1 MALPITMHDVFLKHP
16 LCVFVFSPRCVIL
29 RYGLLWYATSFP
41 SDPLACA
48 WSSSSSH
55 PGVWS
60 SSKHWYILGVC
71 HSKCV
76 FLAKCSWPLLSR
88 HLCRSKSSSGGKFSK
103 ICLFLHLI
111 LSFFIF
117 YIYYVMAF
125 GCLLQAA
132 CLYFCLSLYL
142 CSSVLATVFRQMP
155 AVGDVR
161 RHFTRSSS
169 PNLWKTNHNKHS
181 EGSTMD
187 FGNWKFS
194 AGLQTQTFGRPTTTN
209 KPKTSLPG
217 PFYSILFCL

>member
-1 MALPITMHDVFLKHP
+1 MGCCDT
-16 LCVFVFSPRCVIL
+16 
-29 RYGLLWYATSFP
+29 
-41 SDPLACA
+41 
-48 WSSSSSH
+48 
-55 PGVWS
+55 
-60 SSKHWYILGVC
+60 
-71 HSKCV
+71 
-76 FLAKCSWPLLSR
+76 PLLSHLTPWHVHDHHHR
-88 HLCRSKSSSGGKFSK
+88 HHHHHHHLTQGWHVHDHHHQPWCVIFVKALVYLGSLPLKVCFSCKVQLASVEPTFVQKQKQQRRKISK

-111 LSFFIF
+111 LFRSFFIF

-132 CLYFCLSLYL
+132 CLYFCLSLYLYL

-187 FGNWKFS
+187 FGN
-194 AGLQTQTFGRPTTTN
+194 
-209 KPKTSLPG
+209 
-217 PFYSILFCL
+217 